1 VTRGI
6 LDALPQPLY
15 IANASGEIVYYNE
28 AAAAMAGR
36 RPELGKDR
44 WCMAWGLQ
52 DMEGAPVPP
61 EDRAV
66 ARVLREGRPVH
77 GWRAVATRPDGS
89 MKVIRPD
96 STPLRDDS
104 GRLVGAVTVIYD
116 VSGENRPADAKPE
129 DALLARV
136 LQNTHDC
143 VKVLSLDG
151 RLVSLNDGGRDAMG
165 IGEFAPL
172 RGAEF
177 AGFWSEADR
186 PAVERALETAR
197 AGGTGRFIGYCPR
210 LDDGTPKWWDCI
222 LTPMYDSQGRPEW
235 LMGVSRD
242 VTELHYAEERQQTL
256 REELNHRVKNTLA
269 TVMALA
275 FQTART
281 ATSLETFNAS
291 FKDRLMVLS
300 KTHELLTRR
309 SWTRVQVSEV
319 VGLAIRDR
327 CSSVAVSADGPPV
340 EIAARAA
347 VSLSLALRELATN
360 ACRHG
365 GLSRPDGR
373 LAIAWAQGANPA
385 EVDLEWTETSTAEV
399 VPPEREG
406 LGLKLLRG
414 MVEGDLGG
422 RLQMDFQPTGLRAA
436 MTFKAAGA
444 TA

>member
-1 VTRGI
+1 MREVF
-6 LDALPQPLY
+6 
-15 IANASGEIVYYNE
+15 
-28 AAAAMAGR
+28 
-36 RPELGKDR
+36 PELPRFWYDTF
-44 WCMAWGLQ
+44 
-52 DMEGAPVPP
+52 D
-61 EDRAV
+61 
-66 ARVLREGRPVH
+66 
-77 GWRAVATRPDGS
+77 S
-89 MKVIRPD
+89 VI
-96 STPLRDDS
+96 
-104 GRLVGAVTVIYD
+104 
-116 VSGENRPADAKPE
+116 
-129 DALLARV
+129 
-136 LQNTHDC
+136 
-143 VKVLSLDG
+143 
-151 RLVSLNDGGRDAMG
+151 
-165 IGEFAPL
+165 
-172 RGAEF
+172 
-177 AGFWSEADR
+177 
-186 PAVERALETAR
+186 
-197 AGGTGRFIGYCPR
+197 GTGEAFRFEHGLVTHGRVFDVYAGR
-210 LDDGTPKWWDCI
+210 LDDGTRRRVAVIFNDI
-222 LTPMYDSQGRPEW
+222 
-235 LMGVSRD
+235 
-242 VTELHYAEERQQTL
+242 TERKRHDEHQRLL
-256 REELNHRVKNTLA
+256 LNELNHRVKNTLA